1 MIKSNRNILV
11 LGGTS
16 GIGNQV
22 GKDLCHKGFKVY
34 SSGRSKTKIDQ
45 LQKTNPNITYLKAD
59 LTNTEDIDLLINNI
73 ENPLEGLVY
82 SAGSIYL
89 KPLKY
94 LTDEDFS
101 NTIAINLTAPF
112 MLIRRLLV
120 AKKLAKGA
128 SIVLMSS
135 ITGIHKGL
143 AGGVAYG
150 ASKAGLIGMMKSMAI
165 ELAKRKIRINAISPG
180 MIATEG
186 TSKYLTSLGAET
198 VQADLQNYPL
208 GIYGSTTDISAM
220 VIYLMN
226 DGSAWITGQDFVIDG
241 GRTLK

>member
-1 MIKSNRNILV
+1 
-11 LGGTS
+11 
-16 GIGNQV
+16 
-22 GKDLCHKGFKVY
+22 
-34 SSGRSKTKIDQ
+34 
-45 LQKTNPNITYLKAD
+45 
-59 LTNTEDIDLLINNI
+59 
-73 ENPLEGLVY
+73 
-82 SAGSIYL
+82 
-89 KPLKY
+89 
-94 LTDEDFS
+94 
-101 NTIAINLTAPF
+101 
-112 MLIRRLLV
+112 
-120 AKKLAKGA
+120 
-128 SIVLMSS
+128 
-135 ITGIHKGL
+135 
-143 AGGVAYG
+143 
-150 ASKAGLIGMMKSMAI
+150 MAI